1 VTEHIIFLFYI
12 SLFVV
17 STIGYGEVFSRL
29 FNKESLDCNIGFKGL
44 IGFFLI
50 TLISVL
56 TSYFFAHNYI
66 HNIII
71 HIIGIF
77 GFVLFFMSKK
87 KNKEQIKYFALLIL
101 IMLIGSYVY
110 KNHDDFPYYHLT
122 YSLNLS
128 ENKFIIGTG
137 AFGHGFRT
145 FSSLFYY
152 HSVLYMPFIKF
163 YLFHIGT
170 FFIIVFFNYIILDD
184 LLKNFK
190 SNKINFLYY
199 FKILCII
206 FINVAFYRIS
216 EHGTD
221 RSAQILL
228 TLIFLL
234 FFDLMFFEKKKEK
247 ISVKINLLLIL
258 IFMSSSMKA
267 IYYMYLVLV
276 PIILINKNFLL
287 KFFVKKNLFIILLLT
302 LSITGN
308 LVTNYFNSGCFLYP
322 AEKTCVGEQT
332 WSTPKEEVK
341 LMKIH
346 YEWWSKAGGGPGYKS
361 ETKPEIYIK
370 KFRWVSNWIDRHF
383 FNKVS
388 DTLFG
393 IIFICLLVY
402 FTFKVFSKKKQKKK
416 INYLRLLVF
425 LLVPLIFLTEWFINH
440 PSMRYGGYVLVGLP
454 FFIIT
459 SFMLE
464 KLDIKKKKIKV
475 VTIIFVLLSF
485 SIFFMRN
492 VIRLNY
498 EVNFYKYDILNSPY
512 FYIDNVESKKIL
524 DNVDFKVYS
533 TLNNKMCWASKTP
546 CSNFPKIKTEKFFG
560 FNVVYRDK

>member
-1 VTEHIIFLFYI
+1 MTEHIIFLFYI

-170 FFIIVFFNYIILDD
+170 FFIIVFFI
-184 LLKNFK
+184 
-190 SNKINFLYY
+190 
-199 FKILCII
+199 
-206 FINVAFYRIS
+206 
-216 EHGTD
+216 
-221 RSAQILL
+221 
-228 TLIFLL
+228 
-234 FFDLMFFEKKKEK
+234 
-247 ISVKINLLLIL
+247 
-258 IFMSSSMKA
+258 
-267 IYYMYLVLV
+267 
-276 PIILINKNFLL
+276 
-287 KFFVKKNLFIILLLT
+287 
-302 LSITGN
+302 
-308 LVTNYFNSGCFLYP
+308 
-322 AEKTCVGEQT
+322 
-332 WSTPKEEVK
+332 
-341 LMKIH
+341 
-346 YEWWSKAGGGPGYKS
+346 
-361 ETKPEIYIK
+361 
-370 KFRWVSNWIDRHF
+370 
-383 FNKVS
+383 
-388 DTLFG
+388 
-393 IIFICLLVY
+393 
-402 FTFKVFSKKKQKKK
+402 
-416 INYLRLLVF
+416 
-425 LLVPLIFLTEWFINH
+425 
-440 PSMRYGGYVLVGLP
+440 
-454 FFIIT
+454 
-459 SFMLE
+459 
-464 KLDIKKKKIKV
+464 
-475 VTIIFVLLSF
+475 
-485 SIFFMRN
+485 
-492 VIRLNY
+492 
-498 EVNFYKYDILNSPY
+498 
-512 FYIDNVESKKIL
+512 
-524 DNVDFKVYS
+524 
-533 TLNNKMCWASKTP
+533 
-546 CSNFPKIKTEKFFG
+546 
-560 FNVVYRDK
+560 